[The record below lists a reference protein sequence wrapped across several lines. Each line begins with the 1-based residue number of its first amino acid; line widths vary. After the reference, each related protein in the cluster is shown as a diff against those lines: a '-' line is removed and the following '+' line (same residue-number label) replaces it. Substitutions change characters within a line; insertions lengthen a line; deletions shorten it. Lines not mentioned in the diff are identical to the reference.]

1 MKVELLNHLN
11 KILKGLAD
19 KESSNQ
25 AKAKESPFIIDV
37 TASTPSQIPKSQRT
51 YGQRKWSQVIDVDN
65 LYYYDYFSDD
75 LNNLAIEVL
84 DYAQVRLVEYYHG
97 NARQLEQVFKQGP
110 YSVNDVIE
118 AIYRYARESLVT
130 FYNEQQ
136 IHSSYYNPKYVLA
149 RVFPKAAQ
157 VYLNESIS
165 EFIKKMPVPNENIR
179 HLFHLTTY
187 GTRSLW
193 WDVEGE
199 LRASRQFSQ
208 QDLNIM
214 HATPSRTTVIWKSEE
229 MTEEMLVLYLDIWRI
244 ISDGTEPK
252 GPTRSKVRNEYFAK
266 LISQRVSPWAERK
279 QYRILS
285 SLLKVTENTI
295 RKKNKQRL
303 INVTADIENIQKRFR
318 KSVSELIFERFEQ
331 TTRVE
336 PVMVRKKIVLNQQK
350 IDDSHQA
357 LLEVVNLVGN
367 FVETDEESMPKESQV
382 IQAKPET
389 THEAPDIMLAF
400 ITQLSELGELALA
413 EVDQISK
420 SHGMLLNAFIN
431 RVNESLYDLLEDQGV
446 IIEDGMVK
454 IDEYYIEDI
463 KDYLSS

>member
-1 MKVELLNHLN
+1 MKVELFNHLS
-11 KILKGLAD
+11 KILKGIGD

-25 AKAKESPFIIDV
+25 AKESPFIIDV
-37 TASTPSQIPKSQRT
+37 TTSTPSLIPKTQRT
-51 YGQRKWSQVIDVDN
+51 HEQRKWSLVIDVDS

-84 DYAQVRLVEYYHG
+84 DYAQVKLVEYYHG
-97 NARQLEQVFKQGP
+97 NAQQLERVFKQGP

-130 FYNEQQ
+130 FYNERH
-136 IHSSYYNPKYVLA
+136 IHSSYYNSKYVLA
-149 RVFPKAAQ
+149 RVFPKVAQ
-157 VYLNESIS
+157 VYLSESIS

-187 GTRSLW
+187 GTSSLW

-208 QDLNIM
+208 QELNIM
-214 HATPSRTTVIWKSEE
+214 YATPSRSTVIWKSEE
-229 MTEEMLVLYLDIWRI
+229 MIEDMLVLYLDIWRI
-244 ISDGTEPK
+244 ISEGTEPK
-252 GPTRSKVRNEYFAK
+252 GPTRSKVRNQYFAK
-266 LISQRVSPWAERK
+266 LISQRVSPGAERK
-279 QYRILS
+279 QYKILS

-295 RKKNKQRL
+295 RKKHKQRL
-303 INVTADIENIQKRFR
+303 INVTADVENIQKRFR
-318 KSVSELIFERFEQ
+318 KSVSELILERFEQ
-331 TTRVE
+331 ISIVE
-336 PVMVRKKIVLNQQK
+336 PVVVRKKIVLNQQK

-367 FVETDEESMPKESQV
+367 FVETEEESMPEESQV
-382 IQAKPET
+382 VQIKPET
-389 THEAPDIMLAF
+389 TNGAPDIILAF
-400 ITQLSELGELALA
+400 IIQLSELGELALD

-431 RVNESLYDLLEDQGV
+431 RVNESLYDLLEDPGV

-463 KDYLSS
+463 KDYLST